1 MLTFELR
8 QAVERKPTADLVA
21 VLLLAHAA
29 AAAAA
34 DTVELAV
41 EEPAADTVE
50 LAIAKPDLALVV
62 ELA

>member
-1 MLTFELR
+1 MLTSELR

-21 VLLLAHAA
+21 VLLLAHA